1 MSSNVQT
8 VQGFQYSNLGYPITD
23 GGKKKRKTT
32 RRRRSMRGGVSGLES
47 TSLSNASP
55 VMAESQRNSIPLNT
69 IATPDWTNPNQ
80 PRGPP
85 PYAAEASVGWNEY
98 QFGRTTPDNKFIVA
112 TGLVE
117 KPGSLEMIGAGK
129 KKKSKSTVK
138 KVTNTVGKAG
148 KVVFNKTKSVI
159 TTVGD
164 VVIKTVQYVGK
175 KTSNT
180 VKSLSSSKKKSTT
193 KKTKNSKKSKK
204 SSRK

>member
-1 MSSNVQT
+1 MNSNVQT

-47 TSLSNASP
+47 TTLSNASP
-55 VMAESQRNSIPLNT
+55 IMAESQRNSIPLNT

-85 PYAAEASVGWNEY
+85 PYAAESSVGWNEY

-129 KKKSKSTVK
+129 KKRKSTVK

-164 VVIKTVQYVGK
+164 VVIKTVQYIGK

-180 VKSLSSSKKKSTT
+180 VSSLASKKKSTKKST
-193 KKTKNSKKSKK
+193 KKKSKK
-204 SSRK
+204 TSRK

>member
-1 MSSNVQT
+1 
-8 VQGFQYSNLGYPITD
+8 
-23 GGKKKRKTT
+23 
-32 RRRRSMRGGVSGLES
+32 
-47 TSLSNASP
+47 
-55 VMAESQRNSIPLNT
+55 
-69 IATPDWTNPNQ
+69 
-80 PRGPP
+80 
-85 PYAAEASVGWNEY
+85 
-98 QFGRTTPDNKFIVA
+98 
-112 TGLVE
+112 
-117 KPGSLEMIGAGK
+117 
-129 KKKSKSTVK
+129 VK

-193 KKTKNSKKSKK
+193 KKTKKSKKSKK